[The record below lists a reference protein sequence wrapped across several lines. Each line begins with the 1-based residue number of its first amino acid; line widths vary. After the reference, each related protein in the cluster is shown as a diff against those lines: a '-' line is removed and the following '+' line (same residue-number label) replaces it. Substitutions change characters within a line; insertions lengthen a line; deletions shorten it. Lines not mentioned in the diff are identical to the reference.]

1 MSKTFGQLI
10 RQARQGKGFSQRD
23 LAKLVKV
30 DYTYL
35 SKLENDRAE
44 YPPKEEVIQSLAHQL
59 ELELKELRDLAGRI
73 TPEDAKVVQDLV
85 KRYPKQIP
93 VLLRQMRDNP
103 ELAKKFIQEAK
114 EAESEEKQS

>member
-93 VLLRQMRDNP
+93 FLLRQMRDNP

>member
-93 VLLRQMRDNP
+93 VLLRQMRDHP